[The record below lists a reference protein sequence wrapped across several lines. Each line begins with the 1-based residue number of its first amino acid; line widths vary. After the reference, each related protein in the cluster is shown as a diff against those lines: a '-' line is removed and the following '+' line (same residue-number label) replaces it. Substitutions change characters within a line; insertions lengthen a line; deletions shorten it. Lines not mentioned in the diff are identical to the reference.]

1 MPAERKRSSA
11 ICFGQPRCPIA
22 QLTLSTSL
30 CLSWRMLRCIF
41 LAMWILLEALRVSLS
56 SCLSLGPLSHTCL
69 LWHVDTALSLC
80 N

>member
-30 CLSWRMLRCIF
+30 SLSWAHAEVHLPGNVDFARGSPRKPRLI
-41 LAMWILLEALRVSLS
+41 AMSRPVE
-56 SCLSLGPLSHTCL
+56 SHTSAMAC
-69 LWHVDTALSLC
+69 
-80 N
+80 